1 MVCCG
6 PGLKGGEFGEPVR
19 DPVPR
24 INVGAK
30 FVVAAVEVLNEGV
43 PCADRFRRAQPL
55 RPRIGRSRDFRRS
68 LPDLALHRRDSPSNS
83 LTAFAPRA
91 SISAVPTPRP

>member
-1 MVCCG
+1 MSASCVAGQTTTWDGTPAIFTPKPG
-6 PGLKGGEFGEPVR
+6 PGAAHADTYSCVVAWWAGWGAAVLGSNSGGEFGEAVR

-43 PCADRFRRAQPL
+43 AL
-55 RPRIGRSRDFRRS
+55 R
-68 LPDLALHRRDSPSNS
+68 
-83 LTAFAPRA
+83 
-91 SISAVPTPRP
+91 